1 MRSREI
7 IVPRNVPVEN
17 FTSTWSVTSVKSS
30 SCLLLKC
37 CIYVVILLLVLIILG
52 VVMFL
57 IMTDKLGSMSSSNV
71 TVLNNRKG
79 ETSSSGIAWAG

>member
-7 IVPRNVPVEN
+7 VVPRNVPVEN

-30 SCLLLKC
+30 SCPLSKC

-57 IMTDKLGSMSSSNV
+57 ILTDKLGSMSSSDV
-71 TVLNNRKG
+71 TVLNNWKG